1 MLWIPCEAAI
11 WDYGAHRGI
20 VTDIYV
26 EADAWILSLRWRL
39 ENAVLYAVWTLK
51 NAVYLL
57 LKIDILY
64 AAWRRLR
71 WDKKDWY
78 IIYITCK
85 ILWLICCWLIYII
98 AALERLLP
106 AWRPAVELWAATCV
120 ELWPVTPTWC
130 PLSMLYEYYMWPSKT
145 TWSLIIHIY
154 YVVRVAT
161 HILWTATQFFGEIQ
175 SCDFNG
181 MPVDFLVDTWLVCK
195 GGGLET
201 FMCPLIQ
208 NRIRQFHVL
217 VAITLTCKCQ

>member
-39 ENAVLYAVWTLK
+39 ENAVLYAVWRLK

-106 AWRPAVELWAATCV
+106 AWRPAVEPWSCDCMLCWRENVASFKDCQTACAGGWRWILYWRLIFWCAEEIIYALSIYVLEKSAAT
-120 ELWPVTPTWC
+120 
-130 PLSMLYEYYMWPSKT
+130 S
-145 TWSLIIHIY
+145 
-154 YVVRVAT
+154 
-161 HILWTATQFFGEIQ
+161 F
-175 SCDFNG
+175 
-181 MPVDFLVDTWLVCK
+181 MP
-195 GGGLET
+195 
-201 FMCPLIQ
+201 
-208 NRIRQFHVL
+208 
-217 VAITLTCKCQ
+217 